1 MALVKQEIKLNTI
14 EQLEEYALEALEVAR
29 RLDLEDE
36 DRAALLPGLLNL
48 AAAKRVTLQETNAA
62 GVLLGGSNHG

>member
-14 EQLEEYALEALEVAR
+14 GQLEEYALEAIEVAG
-29 RLDLEDE
+29 RLELSEA

-48 AAAKRVTLQETNAA
+48 AAAKQVTLQETNTA
-62 GVLLGGSNHG
+62 GVLLGGPNHG